1 VTQRLSWVAIAQAG
15 NLQVGR
21 YHTPFESSL
30 SELGVSM
37 RLPPPVFEATPAGKM
52 LGLLQILSEH
62 GLRPTERT
70 TNAKSAEGL
79 LGNLRWTDRSL
90 SGQRRI
96 NTRRLVG
103 AMRILAWI
111 EPTASLPEPPTKHW
125 HDRAPL
131 RSQTDEQSL
140 DLDGQARATERS
152 QAPRG
157 LRQRLRRR
165 RTVLAANR
173 VRSRL
178 RRIAADDVRTAP
190 TLCSPQTRWLIV

>member
-1 VTQRLSWVAIAQAG
+1 
-15 NLQVGR
+15 
-21 YHTPFESSL
+21 
-30 SELGVSM
+30 M
-37 RLPPPVFEATPAGKM
+37 RLPPPVFEATPAEKM
-52 LGLLQILSEH
+52 LGLFQILSEH

-79 LGNLRWTDRSL
+79 LGIFGGLTPL

-157 LRQRLRRR
+157 LRQRLRRQ
-165 RTVLAANR
+165 RTRLATNR

-178 RRIAADDVRTAP
+178 RQIAADDLGTAL